1 MKRSIDLNCDL
12 GESYGIYTLGHDT
25 EIMPY
30 VTSVN
35 IACGFHAG
43 DAMTMQKTVRAAL
56 QAGVAIGAHPGFQ
69 DLQGFGRRDMQLS
82 ADEVYTITLY
92 QIGALAAFV
101 KAEGGILHHVKP
113 HGALYNM
120 AAKNET
126 YAKSIAQAV
135 KDVDERLILYGLS
148 GSYLTQFG
156 KEAGLQVA
164 HEAFMDR
171 TYTSNGTLTP
181 RNEANALI
189 HSGKEAL
196 EQAIM
201 MITEQKVLATTGEV
215 VPLQADT
222 LCLHGDGEGAVNF
235 AKLIRKELQKY
246 AIEAHAIE

>member
-1 MKRSIDLNCDL
+1 MKRSIDLNSDL

-25 EIMPY
+25 EVMQY

-43 DAMTMQKTVRAAL
+43 DAMTMQKTVRAAI

-82 ADEVYTITLY
+82 ADEVYAIILY
-92 QIGALAAFV
+92 QIGALSAFV

-156 KEAGLQVA
+156 EEAGLQVA
-164 HEAFMDR
+164 HEAFIDR
-171 TYTSNGTLTP
+171 TYTRIGTLTP

-189 HSGKEAL
+189 HSEKEAL
-196 EQAIM
+196 EQAIR

-215 VPLQADT
+215 VPLQVDT
-222 LCLHGDGEGAVNF
+222 LCLHGDGEDAVNF

-246 AIEAHAIE
+246 AIEARAIE